1 MEQVVLVD
9 LNDNEIGR
17 MEKLQAHET
26 GSLHRAISV
35 FLFNDEGAMLL
46 QQRAAGKY
54 HSPLLW
60 TNACC
65 SHPRPGE
72 APADAAR
79 RRMMEEMGLK
89 TDVLHAFS
97 FVYRADFDNGLVE
110 YEYDHVFVGR
120 FSGVP
125 VPDITEVADWEYVP
139 IAELYN
145 RVATEPSAF
154 TPWFRICLE
163 DHKEFFQKL

>member
-9 LNDNEIGR
+9 LNDKEVGV

-35 FLFNDEGAMLL
+35 FLFNDDGAMLV
-46 QQRAAGKY
+46 QQRAADKY

-60 TNACC
+60 TNTCC

-72 APADAAR
+72 TPPDAAR
-79 RRMMEEMGLK
+79 RRLREEMGVS
-89 TDVLHAFS
+89 TEVSPAFT
-97 FVYRADFDNGLVE
+97 FVYRADFDNGLIE

-120 FSGVP
+120 FNGVP
-125 VPDITEVADWEYVP
+125 VPDITEVADWEYVS
-139 IAELYN
+139 ISELYD
-145 RVATEPSAF
+145 RIADDPSAY

>member
-9 LNDNEIGR
+9 LNDREVGV

-35 FLFNDEGAMLL
+35 FLFNDEGEMLL
-46 QQRAAGKY
+46 QQRAADKY

-60 TNACC
+60 TNTCC

-72 APADAAR
+72 TPPDAAKR
-79 RRMMEEMGLK
+79 RLREEMGVS
-89 TDVLHAFS
+89 TDVSPVFT

-120 FSGVP
+120 FNGVP
-125 VPDITEVADWEYVP
+125 VPDITEVADWEYVSVT
-139 IAELYN
+139 ELYE
-145 RVATEPSAF
+145 RVANDPAAF
-154 TPWFRICLE
+154 TAWFRICLE
-163 DHKEFFQKL
+163 DHKEFFQNL